1 MVNDA
6 RNRAAHGVI
15 FGETVHADLAELSL
29 KCQWAALGAL
39 NTFKAWFNNPR
50 PLKMPPR

>member
-1 MVNDA
+1 VNDA

-15 FGETVHADLAELSL
+15 FGEIVHADLAESSR

-39 NTFKAWFNNPR
+39 ETFKAWFNNAR
-50 PLKMPPR
+50 PLKIVPK